1 MKRISVVLFVI
12 SSVFFSQCE
21 VLREGCMDQNALNY
35 SVAADIPD
43 NSCIY
48 AEGCTNPSASNY
60 DRNAVL
66 DDGSCIYDSLSVGD
80 CNPVLEGNLSVT
92 NETGDILFLF
102 NELSYVTCIPANTE
116 NFIVNIPNQ
125 TNSVL
130 VLQVW
135 KSNEVGDVAD
145 PNLDNVYRQWS
156 VALSNTTL
164 ETERANW
171 RITDSDVNTSSGTLL
186 LTYPSFDE
194 YNQEVIYQVDVYLN
208 SKTGARLASIQPG
221 VEDKKVSIDF
231 GAHYLFYRYWY
242 SDPNSP
248 SSEITEIGWD
258 ESDYIV
264 VNAEHKEV
272 EIDVPV
278 YVSVVGKYGYL
289 NIENATAD
297 PISIFANDQ
306 LIESIAKVDGSPD
319 GLSIIPAN
327 NSTTFLIP
335 EQSYTIT
342 AKSLDGSTS
351 IISFKNVNIV
361 QSHTAELYV
370 GGKHKEISVTNNTTE
385 VLMLT
390 TEDGKYLGK
399 TMNPGEATG
408 LYLVQNEYDSLLVV
422 TPNNSKKKKIPATT
436 DVVVSDLDEFVT
448 QELIVTSA
456 WDVIGSGHYQSPDIN
471 DNETTSMTATLFI
484 TNRVLLS
491 FEYKVSSEYGYDKF
505 NFNIDGEVLINGE
518 SGDTEWKNYS
528 VNVEPGF
535 HNLEWIYIKDGMFS
549 FGNDNVEIR
558 NITIN

>member
-471 DNETTSMTATLFI
+471 DNETTSMTATLFN